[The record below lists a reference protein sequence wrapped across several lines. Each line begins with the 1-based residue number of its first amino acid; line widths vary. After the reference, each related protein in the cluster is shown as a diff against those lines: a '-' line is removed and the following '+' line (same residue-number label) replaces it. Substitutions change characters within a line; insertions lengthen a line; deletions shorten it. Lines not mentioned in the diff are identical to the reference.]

1 MQKNEIL
8 LHRRAAMCAASLRS
22 EGWRLIADFRGQYF
36 LKHANG
42 SKARVKVEHG
52 KALLFINGQL
62 KKEL

>member
-1 MQKNEIL
+1 
-8 LHRRAAMCAASLRS
+8 MCAASLRS